1 MFITGKWSQE
11 PLKKVLNF
19 MAIAIAITKSYPVI
33 RSRKGDW
40 KRMIDYDQHRLTT
53 CA

>member
-11 PLKKVLNF
+11 LLKKVLNF
-19 MAIAIAITKSYPVI
+19 MAIAITKSYPVI
-33 RSRKGDW
+33 SSRKGDS